1 MNQERVYNTQE
12 EKLDAVCEYAASG
25 LYTNRQIA
33 DLVDISERSVNYFK
47 KRLREN
53 GRLSWTIE
61 PEYPTQSD
69 PMTIA
74 HIQRLRDS
82 SNLKNK
88 IIRESSRQ
96 WSCQTELA
104 EAMRQILT
112 NHEFSKTEIKAVKS
126 NDSVVGVMQLSDIHF
141 NELIHDIDDNR
152 YNFEVA
158 SARIKKFVTK
168 AVKYFKAHDVTN
180 VAVLMTGDL
189 LNSDRRLDEI
199 TAAATNRSNAVFI
212 GVDILQQA
220 LKHLLGEFSNVT
232 VASVTGNESR
242 VGQDN
247 HWGDFLA
254 GDSYDIVI
262 HNMLSL
268 LFKNE
273 PRIKFIPI
281 ADPMECVVQ
290 ITENV
295 NFLMVHGHGH
305 RGLAGTGNI
314 EREVQSI
321 KATYAAKGVKID
333 YVICGH
339 IHQAYVSDM
348 FSRSSG
354 LPGNNSYSRKAL
366 NLNGKSSQ
374 NLYLVSQSGD
384 IDGLKI
390 DLQKC
395 DVDDRYS
402 YNSDLE
408 AYNKINEIKYPII
421 QSILS

>member
-1 MNQERVYNTQE
+1 MTTEYTTQE
-12 EKLDAVCEYAASG
+12 EKIKAVAYYDSLGE
-25 LYTNRQIA
+25 YTNKEIA
-33 DLVDISERSVNYFK
+33 DLVGICERSVNYYK
-47 KRLREN
+47 KRLKEIDY
-53 GRLSWTIE
+53 LSIE
-61 PEYPTQSD
+61 PDTISESD
-69 PMTIA
+69 PKTVA
-74 HIQRLRDS
+74 KLQRLQDARNQDKR
-82 SNLKNK
+82 L
-88 IIRESSRQ
+88 IRESSRQ
-96 WSCQTELA
+96 WNCQTELA
-104 EAMRQILT
+104 EAMRVILEG
-112 NHEFSKTEIKAVKS
+112 HKLSPLKSPELKESSKAV
-126 NDSVVGVMQLSDIHF
+126 GIIQLSDIHF

-152 YNFEVA
+152 YDFKVA
-158 SARIKKFVTK
+158 SARIKKYIDK
-168 AVKYFKAHDVTN
+168 AVKVFKSHDISSI
-180 VAVLMTGDL
+180 AVLMTGDL

-220 LKHLLGEFSNVT
+220 IQQLLTSFNSVT

-268 LFKNE
+268 LFKDE
-273 PRIKFIPI
+273 PRAKFIPI
-281 ADPMECVVQ
+281 NDPMECVV
-290 ITENV
+290 NV
-295 NFLMVHGHGH
+295 LNTNVLMVHGHGH
-305 RGLAGTGNI
+305 RGLASTGNI

-374 NLYLVSQSGD
+374 NLYIVSEDGS
-384 IDGLKI
+384 IDGIKV
-390 DLQKC
+390 DLQKY
-395 DVDDRYS
+395 DIDNKYDYDDSLES
-402 YNSDLE
+402 YNKQ
-408 AYNKINEIKYPII
+408 NNHKTVII
-421 QSILS
+421 QSVLI